1 MQRRWIPVVL
11 LLSLY
16 GCGGAGSSSST
27 SSGTSTASSGTNVAT
42 QSVQANPVVVAATP
56 SAADVQL
63 RAALAQNGITVAPV
77 APAQDPSKV
86 ALGEALM
93 FDKVLSGDKNIACAT
108 CHHPQLASADAL
120 STSIGTGG
128 LGLGPART
136 GPLIARNAPPLW
148 NRSSVETFFW
158 DGRVSGN
165 PTRGFVTPAGG
176 SLPGGL
182 EHALAAQAMFPVAVA
197 DEMLGVASAN
207 NEVARL
213 GGGDLPTIWSLLM
226 ARLLAIPEYVS
237 LFQAAYPGVPQGQL
251 GFQHAAN
258 AIAAFEIAR
267 FSPLNSPFDRY
278 LAGDNAALNDA
289 QKRGALLFYGGAR
302 CAACHRGPLL
312 SDFTFHNIASPQV
325 GPGKGAEAPLDLGR
339 GRETGLAGDRFRFA
353 TPVLRNVA
361 VTGPWMHS
369 GSYTSL
375 AAVVRHYINPGQA
388 LRNYNAGQ
396 LDPRFQTQ
404 VHVADQLAAGVL
416 NNLDPALAAPNPLN
430 ANEVNDLVSFLESLT
445 DPGAL
450 QVTVPTRVPS
460 GLPVA
465 D

>member
-1 MQRRWIPVVL
+1 
-11 LLSLY
+11 
-16 GCGGAGSSSST
+16 
-27 SSGTSTASSGTNVAT
+27 
-42 QSVQANPVVVAATP
+42 
-56 SAADVQL
+56 
-63 RAALAQNGITVAPV
+63 
-77 APAQDPSKV
+77 
-86 ALGEALM
+86 
-93 FDKVLSGDKNIACAT
+93 
-108 CHHPQLASADAL
+108 
-120 STSIGTGG
+120 
-128 LGLGPART
+128 
-136 GPLIARNAPPLW
+136 
-148 NRSSVETFFW
+148 
-158 DGRVSGN
+158 
-165 PTRGFVTPAGG
+165 
-176 SLPGGL
+176 
-182 EHALAAQAMFPVAVA
+182 
-197 DEMLGVASAN
+197 
-207 NEVARL
+207 
-213 GGGDLPTIWSLLM
+213 M

-416 NNLDPALAAPNPLN
+416 NNLDPVLAAPNPLN
-430 ANEVNDLVSFLESLT
+430 PNEVNDLVSFLESLT

-450 QVTVPTRVPS
+450 QVPVPSRVPS
-460 GLPVA
+460 GLPLA